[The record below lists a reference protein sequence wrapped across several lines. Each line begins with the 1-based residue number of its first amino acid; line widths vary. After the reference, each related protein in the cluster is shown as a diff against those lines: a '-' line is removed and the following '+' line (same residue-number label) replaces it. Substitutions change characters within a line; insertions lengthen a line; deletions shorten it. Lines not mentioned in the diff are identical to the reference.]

1 MVKDEKIEQERQVE
15 SEKETDRERE
25 QMSGGGNSI
34 YPSLLFYSTRGLF
47 HVSTLGT

>member
-15 SEKETDRERE
+15 TEKETDIESK

-34 YPSLLFYSTRGLF
+34 NLSLLFYSTGEYQF
-47 HVSTLGT
+47 